1 MKHRDDIDG
10 LRAVS
15 VLLVVFYHADLLECH
30 SGYIGVDVFFV
41 ISGYLV
47 SQLILRDL
55 EANRFSLKTFFARR
69 IRRLLPCLLAVCL
82 VTAVLG
88 WFFMLPE
95 EFKHLGALLI
105 SQPLLAANFVY
116 ALTTK
121 FGYFGATTVNYPLLH
136 LWSLGVEE
144 QFYVLFPPLLM
155 FFRPRRFLVVL
166 FLLSYALS
174 VWSTPLWPAHAY
186 YLLPTRAFELLA
198 GVLAGRLRRRFPG
211 WLSWL
216 ALAVIL
222 AAAWGIPS
230 GTPYPGGVAL
240 GPTLAAAWL
249 LSQPGTSL
257 HRLLSLRPLAFVGLI
272 SYSMYLWHWPLI
284 ALLRSSLL
292 WKAHYGTYWL
302 ILLVPISYASW
313 RYIEQP
319 LRRRPLS
326 NAWSF
331 AFAGAGGFTMAA
343 LGLLIWLNQ
352 GFPQRLPEQAAR
364 LAAQEYTPNPYNL
377 EITTAMIRQG
387 QLHHFGATGK
397 TRLMVI
403 GDSHAMAVL
412 PGLNEAC
419 QSRGISG
426 LAITHSST
434 PPLYCDMTGSV
445 GLRDQELRDYCA
457 ALQLK
462 IRQEKPDKVLLVAAW
477 NSYQHQPGFAQG
489 LAETLKIHPCYVMG
503 QVPNVDHKVPRALAY
518 RAWRGPRKDWKIAVP
533 LAETRDN
540 NRQLQALLSGATYI
554 DPLPFFTGEHDQVAV
569 EKDGLALYRDEG
581 HLSVDASRLFA
592 SQLLLKAL
600 DGTAPSNADR
610 DTPATGNWPD

>member
-1 MKHRDDIDG
+1 MKHRGDIDG
-10 LRAVS
+10 LRALS

-47 SQLILRDL
+47 SQLIVRDL
-55 EANRFSLKTFFARR
+55 DRGQFSLQTFFARR

-82 VTAVLG
+82 TTTALG

-95 EFKHLGALLI
+95 EFKHLGAVLI

-144 QFYVLFPPLLM
+144 QFYVLFPLWLM
-155 FFRPRRFLVVL
+155 FFRPHRSLVALFLV
-166 FLLSYALS
+166 SYALS
-174 VWSTPLWPAHAY
+174 AWSSPLWPAHAY

-198 GVLAGRLRRRFPG
+198 GVLAARVNRSLPG

-216 ALAVIL
+216 ALVVIL

-230 GTPYPGGVAL
+230 GTPYPGWVAL
-240 GPTLAAAWL
+240 GPTLAAACL
-249 LSQPGTSL
+249 LSQQGTSL
-257 HRLLSLRPLAFVGLI
+257 HRLLAQRPLAFLGLI

-302 ILLVPISYASW
+302 ILLIPISYASW

-319 LRRRPLS
+319 LRRRPIS
-326 NAWSF
+326 NAQSF
-331 AFAGAGGFTMAA
+331 AFAGAGGFSLAA
-343 LGLLIWLNQ
+343 LGLIIWLNQ
-352 GFPQRLPEQAAR
+352 GFPQRLPERAAR
-364 LAAQEYTPNPYNL
+364 LAGQEYTPNPYNL
-377 EITTAMIRQG
+377 EITTEMIKQG
-387 QLHHFGATGK
+387 QLHHFGSPGK

-412 PGLNEAC
+412 PGLDEAC
-419 QSRGISG
+419 KARGISG

-434 PPLYCDMTGSV
+434 PPLNCDMTGSV
-445 GLRDQELRDYCA
+445 GLRERELKDYCTEM
-457 ALQLK
+457 QRK
-462 IRQEKPDKVLLVAAW
+462 IQQEKPDKILLVAAW
-477 NSYQHQPGFAQG
+477 ESYQHQPGFAQG
-489 LAETLKIHPCYVMG
+489 LAETVRTGRCYVMG
-503 QVPNVDHKVPRALAY
+503 QVPNVAHKVPRALAY
-518 RAWRGPRKDWKIAVP
+518 RAWRGPREAWEISVP
-533 LAETRDN
+533 LAQTREN
-540 NRQLQALLSGATYI
+540 NQQLKSVLSGAGYL
-554 DPLPFFTGEHDQVAV
+554 DPLPFFTGEHDLVAV
-569 EKDGLALYRDEG
+569 ERDGLSLYRDEG
-581 HLSVDASRLFA
+581 HLSVDASRPFA
-592 SQLLLKAL
+592 NLLL
-600 DGTAPSNADR
+600 DGLQE
-610 DTPATGNWPD
+610 